1 MDLKPLREEADYRA
15 ALAEV
20 EALWAA
26 PDSSPEAERLEILAL
41 IIEAYEQRHFP
52 IEAPDPIAFL
62 DYVLDVRGLSRVDL
76 EPFIG
81 PPGKVAAVMN
91 RQLPLSLE
99 MIRNLAT
106 GLKLPAEVLIQDY
119 ALQQDA
125 A

>member
-1 MDLKPLREEADYRA
+1 MELKPLRNEADYRA

-26 PDSSPEAERLEILAL
+26 PDGSPEVERLEVLAL
-41 IIEAYEQRHFP
+41 IVDAYEQSHFP

-62 DYVLDVRGLSRVDL
+62 EYVLDARGLSCADL

-81 PPGKVAAVMN
+81 PAGKVAAVMS

-99 MIRNLAT
+99 MIRHLAT
-106 GLKLPAEVLIQDY
+106 GLNLPAEVLIQDY
-119 ALQQDA
+119 ALHQNA